1 MSEPQPCPQGY
12 AAGEKISIRQTR
24 VQDRVRPQ
32 KMHSDRIPGRKR
44 SRSSSRLGQ
53 AVFSKEA
60 KEDEDFRVAAIAH
73 KGSSEDEKQFGVPK
87 GLAE

>member
-12 AAGEKISIRQTR
+12 AGGEKVSI
-24 VQDRVRPQ
+24 QDRVRPQ
-32 KMHSDRIPGRKR
+32 KMHSDKIPGRKR
-44 SRSSSRLGQ
+44 SRPSSRLGQ